1 MQQDKSYYRMSSA
14 GYCPRR
20 LGAIRLGMEAT
31 PVPNWVQQSAEE
43 GNWHEERIKK

>member
-1 MQQDKSYYRMSSA
+1 MSNKPIYRMSSA

-31 PVPNWVQQSAEE
+31 PYQNGLINQQ
-43 GNWHEERIKK
+43 KKATGTKNVLKMN